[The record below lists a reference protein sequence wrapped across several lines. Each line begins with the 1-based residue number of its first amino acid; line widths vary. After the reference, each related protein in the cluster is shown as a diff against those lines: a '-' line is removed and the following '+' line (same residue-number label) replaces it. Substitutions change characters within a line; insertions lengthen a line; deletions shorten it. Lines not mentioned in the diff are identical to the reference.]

1 LIREFYDRARALLGD
16 RRFAYRKTFAGQRG
30 TAPDIVLR
38 DLAKFCRA
46 HESTMHID
54 ARAHAVAEGRREV
67 WLRIQRH
74 MNLSPEQLWDLYDG
88 RTPTE
93 E

>member
-46 HESTMHID
+46 CEPTFHPD
-54 ARAHAVAEGRREV
+54 ARRHALMEGRREV
-67 WLRIQRH
+67 WLRVAEH